1 MKGIPLVVAYHH
13 FLKFLSII
21 INKNFS
27 LLHIDEDGKKVFT
40 PQPMVSCHSAHKLRS
55 KLVRAKLYQVEVFI

>member
-13 FLKFLSII
+13 FLKFLRVI

-55 KLVRAKLYQVEVFI
+55 KLVRAKLYQV